1 MLTLKFG
8 GTSMGSAQRI
18 LDSVEIMIG
27 RANKDRI
34 SVVVSAV
41 AGVSNKLQEAI
52 DGCVSGQAPD
62 LYVQQLRSTHTD
74 ILAELKSTLPSLNT
88 EAVTKKIDPL
98 FEDLKKL
105 LSAISAF
112 GECPDNAHCRIMG
125 MGELLC
131 SPIVEAVLVAK
142 GQSVLLLDSRKF
154 IFTTGSQ
161 KEGDPDYARCAEAL
175 ASYRESS
182 SARILCSLDSSAH
195 GLVVLEKSLFLDFW
209 DATEATLAQ
218 QS

>member
-27 RANKDRI
+27 RAKSDRI

-52 DGCVSGQAPD
+52 DGCISGQSPEA
-62 LYVQQLRSTHTD
+62 YVQQLHSIHTE
-74 ILAELKSTLPSLNT
+74 ILAELKSTIPSLNT
-88 EAVTKKIDPL
+88 ETVSAKIAPL
-98 FEDLKKL
+98 FDELKKL

-131 SPIVEAVLVAK
+131 SPIVEAVLSAK
-142 GQSVLLLDSRKF
+142 GQSVLLLDSRKY

-161 KEGDPDYARCAEAL
+161 KEICGNRQSQKNVHNTCCSNNSYDYHSPYSRRKRNRNSTFCIYGISAIYNCSCK
-175 ASYRESS
+175 SY
-182 SARILCSLDSSAH
+182 
-195 GLVVLEKSLFLDFW
+195 
-209 DATEATLAQ
+209 
-218 QS
+218 